1 MTQVRNIATTV
12 VSATFGDFNKVLSPQ
27 KSIKTATMKKKT
39 QSVVTF
45 FVWAVICLLL
55 TTACA
60 PAVNTTAT
68 QQAAAPKQAKALEAG
83 QLPVRFQKPAYILGE
98 SSAQNVG
105 TGNAESIS
113 IPVGADI
120 SSNTGP
126 VALRDIMKRL
136 AALKGM
142 NISWA
147 SDVDQMAVVDVDIR
161 AEDDFFKSLDNI
173 LRQKDYFHEVQGNT
187 IVVKYR
193 ETRKFHVAMPFVK
206 SNYATGVGG
215 DVLGGSSSVSTATNV
230 NTIKG
235 TLQLTSDKN
244 EFDIWDN
251 IKTNLDQILG
261 IWEETV
267 VTPAPATTTTTA
279 ATGAAAVVAAANP
292 QTPTATTTTKRDVKS
307 GKGYYSIDK
316 PIGLITVTA
325 PRPLVEKIALYID
338 NLKSELYRQIS
349 IEAKIVEVVINDSE
363 SRGIDWTN
371 FLSGKEI
378 GISLFG
384 TPSGTGAPGAPIA
397 KTSTEVASISNGI
410 IYDPNRDLRGRGISN
425 IAIGGNPFSV
435 ALNFLDTQGHSN
447 VLANPKLSIMNGQP
461 GIITAGDSIK
471 YIDKIESRLDG
482 QTGAVSYTITTA
494 TLMSGIGMSVIAT
507 IMENDEI
514 ILNLTP
520 VTSKLD
526 GNDVKYIVGWG
537 GQIGIPR
544 IKLREMNTTVRIKSG
559 QVVVIGGLIDNNES
573 TDGSNQVPFL
583 GDIPILGKLFS
594 HSAKAT
600 KKSELVIMLQPKI
613 L

>member
-1 MTQVRNIATTV
+1 
-12 VSATFGDFNKVLSPQ
+12 
-27 KSIKTATMKKKT
+27 MKKKT
-39 QSVVTF
+39 QNVVAL
-45 FVWAVICLLL
+45 FVCAAICLLL

-60 PAVNTTAT
+60 PAANTAT
-68 QQAAAPKQAKALEAG
+68 TTQDPMATKASAPTKQAKSLEAG
-83 QLPVRFQKPAYILGE
+83 QLPVRFQKPAYMLGE
-98 SSAQNVG
+98 TSTQSIG
-105 TGNAESIS
+105 TGGAESIT

-142 NISWA
+142 NVSWA
-147 SDVDQMAVVDVDIR
+147 SDVDQLAVVDVDIR

-173 LRQKDYFHEVQGNT
+173 LRQKDYFHEVQGNS

-206 SNYATGVGG
+206 SSYATAVGG
-215 DVLGGSSSVSTATNV
+215 DVLGGGTATSGL
-230 NTIKG
+230 KG
-235 TLQLTSDKN
+235 NIQLTSDKN

-251 IKTNLDQILG
+251 VKTNLDQILG
-261 IWEETV
+261 IWEET
-267 VTPAPATTTTTA
+267 TTIPAPATTTT
-279 ATGAAAVVAAANP
+279 ATGAAANYSPPATPPPAA
-292 QTPTATTTTKRDVKS
+292 TTTKRDVKS

-325 PRPLVEKIALYID
+325 PRPLVEKIAVYLD

-349 IEAKIVEVVINDSE
+349 IEAKIVEVAIDDSE

-371 FLSGKEI
+371 FLSGKNI
-378 GISLFG
+378 DFTLFG
-384 TPSGTGAPGAPIA
+384 P
-397 KTSTEVASISNGI
+397 NGI
-410 IYDPNRDLRGRGISN
+410 IYDAATASGRVVSNVGIPTGST
-425 IAIGGNPFSV
+425 GNPFSL

-461 GIITAGDSIK
+461 GLITAGDSVK
-471 YIDKIESRLDG
+471 YIDKVESRVDAT
-482 QTGAVSYTITTA
+482 TGAVTYTITTA

-526 GNDVKYIVGWG
+526 GNAVEYIVGWG
-537 GQIGIPR
+537 GQIGVPR
-544 IKLREMNTTVRIKSG
+544 IKLREMNTTVRVKSG
-559 QVVVIGGLIDNNES
+559 QVVVIGGLIDNADDSGTGTNK
-573 TDGSNQVPFL
+573 SNKVPFL
-583 GDIPILGKLFS
+583 GDIPILGNLFS
-594 HSAKAT
+594 KTYKST
-600 KKSELVIMLQPKI
+600 KRSELVIMLQPKI

>member
-1 MTQVRNIATTV
+1 
-12 VSATFGDFNKVLSPQ
+12 
-27 KSIKTATMKKKT
+27 MKKKT
-39 QSVVTF
+39 LNVVTL
-45 FVWAVICLLL
+45 FVYAAICLLL
-55 TTACA
+55 NTACA
-60 PAVNTTAT
+60 PAANTAT
-68 QQAAAPKQAKALEAG
+68 TPQAAAPTKQAKALEAG
-83 QLPVRFQKPAYILGE
+83 QLPVRFQKPAYMLGDT
-98 SSAQNVG
+98 SSQNIG
-105 TGNAESIS
+105 TGNAENIT

-206 SNYATGVGG
+206 STYATGVGG
-215 DVLGGSSSVSTATNV
+215 DVLGGGATSSGL
-230 NTIKG
+230 KG
-235 TLQLTSDKN
+235 NIQLTSDKN
-244 EFDIWDN
+244 DFDIWDN
-251 IKTNLDQILG
+251 VKTNLDQILG

-267 VTPAPATTTTTA
+267 PPPASAAAGSTPQAGYTQTPAATPAA
-279 ATGAAAVVAAANP
+279 
-292 QTPTATTTTKRDVKS
+292 PTATTTKRDVKS

-325 PRPLVEKIALYID
+325 PRPLVEKIAVYLD
-338 NLKSELYRQIS
+338 NLKTELYRQIS
-349 IEAKIVEVVINDSE
+349 IEAKIVEVSIDDSE

-371 FLSGKEI
+371 FLTGKTLDFQ
-378 GISLFG
+378 LFG
-384 TPSGTGAPGAPIA
+384 PS
-397 KTSTEVASISNGI
+397 GI
-410 IYDPNRDLRGRGISN
+410 IYNPGTGQGGRGVSQVS
-425 IAIGGNPFSV
+425 IGTNPFSL

-461 GIITAGDSIK
+461 GLITAGDSIK
-471 YIDKIESRLDG
+471 YIDKVESRVDAT
-482 QTGAVSYTITTA
+482 TGAVTYTITTA

-520 VTSKLD
+520 VTSKLN
-526 GNDVKYIVGWG
+526 GNEVDYIVGWG
-537 GQIGIPR
+537 GQIGVPR
-544 IKLREMNTTVRIKSG
+544 IKLREMNTTVRVKSG
-559 QVVVIGGLIDNNES
+559 QVVVIGGLIDNADDTGAS
-573 TDGSNQVPFL
+573 SAKSNKVPFL
-583 GDIPILGKLFS
+583 GDIPIIGNLFS
-594 HSAKAT
+594 HST
-600 KKSELVIMLQPKI
+600 KNTKRSELVIMLQPKI

>member
-1 MTQVRNIATTV
+1 MKKKTRNIATLF
-12 VSATFGDFNKVLSPQ
+12 AC
-27 KSIKTATMKKKT
+27 A
-39 QSVVTF
+39 
-45 FVWAVICLLL
+45 AICLLL
-55 TTACA
+55 NTACA
-60 PAVNTTAT
+60 PAAKTTTT
-68 QQAAAPKQAKALEAG
+68 QDPLAAKASASAKQAKTLEAG
-83 QLPVRFQKPAYILGE
+83 QLPVRFQKPAYMLGE
-98 SSAQNVG
+98 TSAQNIG
-105 TGNAESIS
+105 PGNAEGIT
-113 IPVGADI
+113 IPIGADI

-206 SNYATGVGG
+206 STYATGVGG
-215 DVLGGSSSVSTATNV
+215 DVLGGGTTSSGL
-230 NTIKG
+230 KG
-235 TLQLTSDKN
+235 NIQLISDKN
-244 EFDIWDN
+244 EFDIWNN
-251 IKTNLDQILG
+251 IKTNLDQMLE
-261 IWEETV
+261 IWEET
-267 VTPAPATTTTTA
+267 TTAPAPATTTT
-279 ATGAAAVVAAANP
+279 ATGATGYAAVVAAL
-292 QTPTATTTTKRDVKS
+292 TPPPPPAAITTTKRDVKS

-325 PRPLVEKIALYID
+325 PRPLVEKIAVYLE

-349 IEAKIVEVVINDSE
+349 IEAKIIEVAIDDSE

-371 FLSGKEI
+371 FLTGKTLDFQ
-378 GISLFG
+378 LFG
-384 TPSGTGAPGAPIA
+384 P
-397 KTSTEVASISNGI
+397 NGI
-410 IYDPNRDLRGRGISN
+410 IYNPTTGQGGRGVSQVS
-425 IAIGGNPFSV
+425 IGTNPFSL

-461 GIITAGDSIK
+461 GLITAGDSVK
-471 YIDKIESRLDG
+471 YIDKVESRVDAT
-482 QTGAVSYTITTA
+482 TGTVTYSITTA

-520 VTSKLD
+520 VTSKLN
-526 GNDVKYIVGWG
+526 GNEVDYIVGWG
-537 GQIGIPR
+537 GQIGVPR
-544 IKLREMNTTVRIKSG
+544 IKLREMNTTVRVKSG
-559 QVVVIGGLIDNNES
+559 QVVVIGGLIDNADD
-573 TDGSNQVPFL
+573 TGAGTAKSNKVPFL
-583 GDIPILGKLFS
+583 GDIPIIGNLFS
-594 HSAKAT
+594 KSTKNT

>member
-1 MTQVRNIATTV
+1 
-12 VSATFGDFNKVLSPQ
+12 
-27 KSIKTATMKKKT
+27 MKKKT
-39 QSVVTF
+39 LSVANF
-45 FVWAVICLLL
+45 FVCAAISLLL

-60 PAVNTTAT
+60 PAAKTEAT
-68 QQAAAPKQAKALEAG
+68 HDPLATKVSTPGKQANTLAAG
-83 QLPVRFQKPAYILGE
+83 QLPVRFQKPAYMLGE
-98 SSAQNVG
+98 SSAQNIG
-105 TGNAESIS
+105 TAGAEGLA

-147 SDVDQMAVVDVDIR
+147 SDVDQMAMVDVDIR
-161 AEDDFFKSLDNI
+161 AEDDFFKSLENI

-206 SNYATGVGG
+206 SSYTTGVGG
-215 DVLGGSSSVSTATNV
+215 DVLGGGTATSNL
-230 NTIKG
+230 KG
-235 TLQLTSDKN
+235 NIQLTSEKN

-251 IKTNLDQILG
+251 VKTNLDQILG

-267 VTPAPATTTTTA
+267 TTPAPATTTT
-279 ATGAAAVVAAANP
+279 ATGAAAVVAAA
-292 QTPTATTTTKRDVKS
+292 TPPPAATTTTKRDVKS

-325 PRPLVEKIALYID
+325 PRPLVEKIALYLD

-349 IEAKIVEVVINDSE
+349 IEAKIVEVAIDDTE

-371 FLSGKEI
+371 FLSGKNVDFT
-378 GISLFG
+378 LFG
-384 TPSGTGAPGAPIA
+384 P
-397 KTSTEVASISNGI
+397 NGI
-410 IYDPNRDLRGRGISN
+410 IYDAATANSGGRVVSN
-425 IAIGGNPFSV
+425 IALDSGANPFSL

-447 VLANPKLSIMNGQP
+447 ILANPKLSIMNGQP
-461 GIITAGDSIK
+461 GLITAGDSIK
-471 YIDKIESRLDG
+471 YIDKVESRVDAT
-482 QTGAVSYTITTA
+482 TGAVTYTVTTA

-526 GNDVKYIVGWG
+526 GNAVEYIVGWG
-537 GQIGIPR
+537 GQIGVPR
-544 IKLREMNTTVRIKSG
+544 IKLREMNTTVRVKSG
-559 QVVVIGGLIDNNES
+559 QVVVVGGLIDNADD
-573 TDGSNQVPFL
+573 TGTGSNKSNSVPIL
-583 GDIPILGKLFS
+583 GDIPVIGNLFS
-594 HSAKAT
+594 KTYKAT
-600 KKSELVIMLQPKI
+600 KRSELVIMLQPKI

>member
-1 MTQVRNIATTV
+1 
-12 VSATFGDFNKVLSPQ
+12 
-27 KSIKTATMKKKT
+27 MKKKT
-39 QSVVTF
+39 RNVVAL
-45 FVWAVICLLL
+45 FVCAAICLLL

-60 PAVNTTAT
+60 PAANTAT
-68 QQAAAPKQAKALEAG
+68 TTQDPMATKASAPTKQAKSLEAG
-83 QLPVRFQKPAYILGE
+83 QLPVRFQKPAYMLGE
-98 SSAQNVG
+98 TSTQSIG
-105 TGNAESIS
+105 TGGAESIT

-142 NISWA
+142 NVSWA
-147 SDVDQMAVVDVDIR
+147 SDVDQLAVVDVDIR

-173 LRQKDYFHEVQGNT
+173 LRQKDYFHEVQGNS

-206 SNYATGVGG
+206 SSYSTAVGG
-215 DVLGGSSSVSTATNV
+215 DVLGGGTATSGL
-230 NTIKG
+230 KG
-235 TLQLTSDKN
+235 NIQLTSEKN

-251 IKTNLDQILG
+251 VKTNLDQILG
-261 IWEETV
+261 IWEET
-267 VTPAPATTTTTA
+267 TTIPAPATTTT
-279 ATGAAAVVAAANP
+279 ATGVAANYSPPATP
-292 QTPTATTTTKRDVKS
+292 PPTATTTKRDVKS

-325 PRPLVEKIALYID
+325 PRPLVEKIAVYLD

-349 IEAKIVEVVINDSE
+349 IEAKIVEVAIDDSE

-371 FLSGKEI
+371 FLSGKNI
-378 GISLFG
+378 DFTLFG
-384 TPSGTGAPGAPIA
+384 P
-397 KTSTEVASISNGI
+397 NGI
-410 IYDPNRDLRGRGISN
+410 IYDAATASGRVVSNVGIPTGST
-425 IAIGGNPFSV
+425 GNPFSL

-461 GIITAGDSIK
+461 GLITAGDSVK
-471 YIDKIESRLDG
+471 YIDKVESRVDG
-482 QTGAVSYTITTA
+482 TTGAVTYTITTA

-526 GNDVKYIVGWG
+526 GNTVEYIVGWG
-537 GQIGIPR
+537 GQIGVPR
-544 IKLREMNTTVRIKSG
+544 IKLREMNTTVRVKSG
-559 QVVVIGGLIDNNES
+559 QVVVIGGLIDNADDS
-573 TDGSNQVPFL
+573 GTGSNKSNKVPFL
-583 GDIPILGKLFS
+583 GDIPILGNLFS
-594 HSAKAT
+594 KSYKAT
-600 KKSELVIMLQPKI
+600 KRSELVIMLQPKI

>member
-1 MTQVRNIATTV
+1 
-12 VSATFGDFNKVLSPQ
+12 
-27 KSIKTATMKKKT
+27 MKKKT
-39 QSVVTF
+39 QNVVAL
-45 FVWAVICLLL
+45 FVCAAICLLL

-60 PAVNTTAT
+60 PAANTAT
-68 QQAAAPKQAKALEAG
+68 TTQDPMATKASAPTKQAKSLEAG
-83 QLPVRFQKPAYILGE
+83 QLPVRFQKPAYMLGE
-98 SSAQNVG
+98 TSAQNIG
-105 TGNAESIS
+105 TAGVEGIT

-147 SDVDQMAVVDVDIR
+147 SDVDQLAVVDVDIR

-173 LRQKDYFHEVQGNT
+173 LRQKDYFHEVQGNS

-206 SNYATGVGG
+206 SSYATGVGG
-215 DVLGGSSSVSTATNV
+215 DVLGGSAT
-230 NTIKG
+230 TSGLKG
-235 TLQLTSDKN
+235 NIQLTSEKN
-244 EFDIWDN
+244 EFDIWTN
-251 IKTNLDQILG
+251 ISTNLDQILG
-261 IWEETV
+261 IWEETTT
-267 VTPAPATTTTTA
+267 TPPPATTTT
-279 ATGAAAVVAAANP
+279 ATGAAAVAAAAAP
-292 QTPTATTTTKRDVKS
+292 PPTATTTTTRNVKA
-307 GKGYYSIDK
+307 GTGYYSIDK

-325 PRPLVEKIALYID
+325 PRPLVERIAVYLD

-349 IEAKIVEVVINDSE
+349 IEAKIVEVAIDDSE
-363 SRGIDWTN
+363 NRGIDWTN
-371 FLSGKEI
+371 FLSGK
-378 GISLFG
+378 GLDISLFG
-384 TPSGTGAPGAPIA
+384 TP
-397 KTSTEVASISNGI
+397 EVAGAGAASTFNGI
-410 IYDPNRDLRGRGISN
+410 IYDPNRDLRGRGVSN
-425 IAIGGNPFSV
+425 IAISGNPFSV

-461 GIITAGDSIK
+461 GLITAGDSVK
-471 YIDKIESRLDG
+471 YIDKVESRVDAT
-482 QTGAVSYTITTA
+482 TGAVTYTITTA

-526 GNDVKYIVGWG
+526 GNAVEYIIGWG
-537 GQIGIPR
+537 GQIGVPR

-559 QVVVIGGLIDNNES
+559 QVVVIGGLIDNADDTGS
-573 TDGSNQVPFL
+573 GSNKSNKVPFL
-583 GDIPILGKLFS
+583 GDIPILGNLFS
-594 HSAKAT
+594 KTYKAT
-600 KKSELVIMLQPKI
+600 KRSELVIMLQPKI

>member
-1 MTQVRNIATTV
+1 
-12 VSATFGDFNKVLSPQ
+12 
-27 KSIKTATMKKKT
+27 MKKKT
-39 QSVVTF
+39 QSVATLCVC
-45 FVWAVICLLL
+45 AAICLLL
-55 TTACA
+55 FSACA
-60 PAVNTTAT
+60 PAAKTEVKQDPLAT
-68 QQAAAPKQAKALEAG
+68 KASVPGKQAKTLEAG
-83 QLPVRFQKPAYILGE
+83 QLPIRFQKPAYMLGE
-98 SSAQNVG
+98 ASAQNIG
-105 TGNAESIS
+105 TGNAENIT

-173 LRQKDYFHEVQGNT
+173 LRQKDYFHEVQGNS

-206 SNYATGVGG
+206 SSYATGVGG
-215 DVLGGSSSVSTATNV
+215 DVLGGGTTSSGL
-230 NTIKG
+230 KG
-235 TLQLTSDKN
+235 NIQLTSEKN
-244 EFDIWDN
+244 DFDIWEN
-251 IKTNLDQILG
+251 VRTNLDQILG
-261 IWEETV
+261 IWEETTT
-267 VTPAPATTTTTA
+267 TPAPATTTT

-292 QTPTATTTTKRDVKS
+292 PPTATTTTKRDVKS

-325 PRPLVEKIALYID
+325 PRPLVEKIAVYLD
-338 NLKSELYRQIS
+338 NLKTELYRQIS
-349 IEAKIVEVVINDSE
+349 IEAKIVEVSIDDSE

-371 FLSGKEI
+371 FLTGKTLDFE
-378 GISLFG
+378 LFG
-384 TPSGTGAPGAPIA
+384 PS
-397 KTSTEVASISNGI
+397 GI
-410 IYDPNRDLRGRGISN
+410 IYNPGSGQGGRGVSQVS
-425 IAIGGNPFSV
+425 IGTNPFSL

-461 GIITAGDSIK
+461 GLITAGDSIK
-471 YIDKIESRLDG
+471 YIDKVESRVDAT
-482 QTGAVSYTITTA
+482 TGAVTYTVTTA

-520 VTSKLD
+520 VTSKLN
-526 GNDVKYIVGWG
+526 GNEVDYIIGWG
-537 GQIGIPR
+537 GQIGVPR
-544 IKLREMNTTVRIKSG
+544 IKLREMNTTVRVKSG
-559 QVVVIGGLIDNNES
+559 QVVVIGGLIDNADD
-573 TDGSNQVPFL
+573 TGDGSAKSNKVPFL
-583 GDIPILGKLFS
+583 GDIPIIGNLFS
-594 HSAKAT
+594 HST
-600 KKSELVIMLQPKI
+600 KNTKRSELVIMLQPKI

>member
-1 MTQVRNIATTV
+1 
-12 VSATFGDFNKVLSPQ
+12 
-27 KSIKTATMKKKT
+27 MKKKT
-39 QSVVTF
+39 QSVVTL
-45 FVWAVICLLL
+45 FVWATICLLL

-60 PAVNTTAT
+60 PAVNTATTQATAPT
-68 QQAAAPKQAKALEAG
+68 KQAKALEAG
-83 QLPVRFQKPAYILGE
+83 QLPVRFQKPAYMLGE
-98 SSAQNVG
+98 SSTQNIG
-105 TGNAESIS
+105 AGNAESIT
-113 IPVGADI
+113 IPIGADI

-206 SNYATGVGG
+206 STYATGVGG
-215 DVLGGSSSVSTATNV
+215 DVLGGGSTVNSV
-230 NTIKG
+230 KG
-235 TLQLTSDKN
+235 NIQLTSDKN
-244 EFDIWDN
+244 DFDIWDN
-251 IKTNLDQILG
+251 VRQNIDQMLE
-261 IWEETV
+261 IWEET
-267 VTPAPATTTTTA
+267 TTSPSPATTTT
-279 ATGAAAVVAAANP
+279 ATGAAA
-292 QTPTATTTTKRDVKS
+292 QTGYSQPPATTPAAPATTSKRNVQA

-325 PRPLVEKIALYID
+325 PRPLVEKIAVYLD

-349 IEAKIVEVVINDSE
+349 IEAKIVEVSIDDTE

-378 GISLFG
+378 GLTLFG
-384 TPSGTGAPGAPIA
+384 TPSGTGAALAPVRT
-397 KTSTEVASISNGI
+397 TSASVASISNGI
-410 IYDPNRDLRGRGISN
+410 IYDPNRDLRGRGVSN
-425 IAIGGNPFSV
+425 IAIAGNPFSV

-461 GIITAGDSIK
+461 GLITAGDSVK
-471 YIDKIESRLDG
+471 YIDKVESKVDG
-482 QTGAVSYTITTA
+482 TTGSTTYSITTA

-520 VTSKLD
+520 VTSKLN
-526 GNDVKYIVGWG
+526 GNEVDYIVGWG
-537 GQIGIPR
+537 GQIGVPR
-544 IKLREMNTTVRIKSG
+544 IKLREMNTTVRVKSG
-559 QVVVIGGLIDNNES
+559 QVVVIGGLIDNADS
-573 TDGSNQVPFL
+573 TGGSTKVPFL
-583 GDIPILGKLFS
+583 GDLPIIGNLFS
-594 HSAKAT
+594 HSAKNT